1 MVWETMND
9 YLSKH
14 ASYLQMKRGMFKK
27 TTYLQMMRGMF
38 KRAKE
43 EYEQKT

>member
-9 YLSKH
+9 YLSKD

-27 TTYLQMMRGMF
+27 TTYLEMKRGML
-38 KRAKE
+38 KKN
-43 EYEQKT
+43 YVLTN